1 MESQQTPEI
10 LDYRNENGHG
20 WSFYKHDGVL
30 LHIHTTPEAHMEIIR
45 NVQKFELRDDDVMI
59 VAYPKC
65 GTHWLWE
72 IVTMLRAGNSE
83 YNKKAKEIAMLGM
96 PKFERADELPSPR
109 VLNSHLY
116 FRHLPEK
123 LVEKRI
129 KTILIMRNPKD
140 VSVSHYHHVSGLQKV
155 FMYDGTYSEFLDLF
169 LEGKVP
175 GGGYA
180 DYVKDWQQVKQ
191 DNPDLPFLTLFYEN
205 LKEDPVKNIKTV
217 AEFIGESVT
226 DELCQQIA
234 EACSF
239 KKLKVA
245 ATEVKEEL
253 PNSNRSEVWKEGHE
267 GVYRKGEVGDWKN
280 WITVAKNERFD
291 DVIDRKFEGTGIVF
305 TYE

>member
-10 LDYRNENGHG
+10 LDYRNENGQG
-20 WSFYKHDGVL
+20 WSFYKHNGL
-30 LHIHTTPEAHMEIIR
+30 LRTIRTTPEADMEMIR
-45 NVQKFELRDDDVMI
+45 NVQKFELRDDDVI
-59 VAYPKC
+59 IAAYPKC

-83 YNKKAKEIAMLGM
+83 YHKKSKEIAMLGM
-96 PKFERADELPSPR
+96 PKFERANELPSPR
-109 VLNSHLY
+109 VLNSHLH
-116 FRHLPEK
+116 FCHLPEK

-129 KTILIMRNPKD
+129 KTIFIMRNPKD
-140 VSVSHYHHVSGLQKV
+140 VSVSYFNHVNGLKEI
-155 FMYDGTYSEFLDLF
+155 FHFDGTYSEYLDLF

-180 DYVKDWQQVKQ
+180 DYVKDWQQAKQ

-205 LKEDPVKNIKTV
+205 LKKDPVKNIKTV

-226 DELCQQIA
+226 DELCEQIA

-245 ATEVKEEL
+245 DTEVKEEMAD
-253 PNSNRSEVWKEGHE
+253 PTHII
-267 GVYRKGEVGDWKN
+267 YRKGEVGDWKN
-280 WITVAKNERFD
+280 WITVAQNERFD
-291 DVIDRKFEGTGIVF
+291 DVIDRNLEGTGIVF